1 VPLFNSRL
9 ERWHQH
15 FMWSEDL
22 LSIIGCPETGGR
34 ATIDALNMNIAQRV
48 NLRRA
53 LRELGKHPVEIG

>member
-1 VPLFNSRL
+1 
-9 ERWHQH
+9 
-15 FMWSEDL
+15 MWSEDL